1 MCMDFSRWEIYY
13 NQILADFGYSRE
25 EDERAALVLSE
36 LLAERTS
43 STDELREMIEGEIVT
58 VAGDAESLGRE
69 IDSLEG
75 VVISA
80 DEATSVLLSHDII
93 PDAFTTDLDG
103 RIEDLVRANSQG
115 AIAIIHAH
123 GDNLDALKEHVGKF
137 EGRVIGTT
145 QAEPFDEIHDF
156 GGFTDGDRA
165 VFIADHF
172 GAEEIRLV
180 GFDFENPRK
189 KDKNLETKARKLD
202 WAYVLM
208 RSLDNERIIF
218 PSS

>member
-1 MCMDFSRWEIYY
+1 MEFSRWEVYY
-13 NQILADFGYSRE
+13 DQILADFGYSRE
-25 EDERAALVLSE
+25 EDERAALVLSG
-36 LLAERTS
+36 LLEGRSLSA
-43 STDELREMIEGEIVT
+43 DELRGMIEGKVVT

-69 IDSLEG
+69 VESLVG
-75 VVISA
+75 VIISA
-80 DEATSVLLSHDII
+80 DEATSVLLAHDVV

-103 RIEDLVRANSQG
+103 RIEDLVRANSRG
-115 AIAIIHAH
+115 AMAIIHAH
-123 GDNLDALKEHVGKF
+123 GDNIDALQEHVGKF

-145 QAEPFDEIHDF
+145 QAEPFDAMFDF

-189 KDKNLETKARKLD
+189 KDKDLKAKAKKLN
-202 WAYVLM
+202 WAYILIQ
-208 RSLDNERIIF
+208 SLNNERIIF

>member
-1 MCMDFSRWEIYY
+1 MEFSRWEIYY
-13 NQILADFGYSRE
+13 DQILADFGYSRE
-25 EDERAALVLSE
+25 EDERAARVLSG
-36 LLAERTS
+36 LLEGRS
-43 STDELREMIEGEIVT
+43 SSADDLRVMIEGKLVT

-69 IDSLEG
+69 VESLAG

-80 DEATSVLLSHDII
+80 DEATSVLLAHDVV

-103 RIEDLVRANSQG
+103 KIEDLVRANLQG
-115 AIAIIHAH
+115 AVAIIHAH
-123 GDNLDALKEHVGKF
+123 GDNMDALQEHVGKF
-137 EGRVIGTT
+137 EGQVIGTT
-145 QAEPFDEIHDF
+145 QAEPLDGIFDF

-172 GAEEIRLV
+172 GAEEIRLA

-189 KDKNLETKARKLD
+189 KDKDLKVKARKLD
-202 WAYVLM
+202 WAYILIQ
-208 RSLDNERIIF
+208 SLDNERIIF

>member
-1 MCMDFSRWEIYY
+1 MEFSRWEIYY
-13 NQILADFGYSRE
+13 DQILADFGYSRE
-25 EDERAALVLSE
+25 EDERAARVLSG
-36 LLAERTS
+36 LLEGRS
-43 STDELREMIEGEIVT
+43 SSADDLRVMIEGKVVT

-69 IDSLEG
+69 VESLAG

-80 DEATSVLLSHDII
+80 DEATSVLLAHDVV

-103 RIEDLVRANSQG
+103 KIEDLVRANLQG
-115 AIAIIHAH
+115 AVAIIHAH
-123 GDNLDALKEHVGKF
+123 GDNMDALQEHVGKF
-137 EGRVIGTT
+137 EGQVIGTT
-145 QAEPFDEIHDF
+145 QAEPLGGIFDF

-172 GAEEIRLV
+172 GAEEIRLA

-189 KDKNLETKARKLD
+189 KDKDLKVKARKLD
-202 WAYVLM
+202 WAYVLIQ
-208 RSLDNERIIF
+208 SLDNERIIF

>member
-1 MCMDFSRWEIYY
+1 MEFSRWEIYY
-13 NQILADFGYSRE
+13 DQILADFGYSRE
-25 EDERAALVLSE
+25 EDERAARVLSG
-36 LLAERTS
+36 LLEGRS
-43 STDELREMIEGEIVT
+43 SSPDDLRVMIEGKVVT

-69 IDSLEG
+69 VESLAG

-80 DEATSVLLSHDII
+80 DEATSVLLAHEVV

-103 RIEDLVRANSQG
+103 KIEDLVRANLQG
-115 AIAIIHAH
+115 AVSIIHAH
-123 GDNLDALKEHVGKF
+123 GYNMDALQEHVGKF
-137 EGRVIGTT
+137 EGQVIGTT
-145 QAEPFDEIHDF
+145 QAEPLGGIFDF

-172 GAEEIRLV
+172 GAEEIRLA

-189 KDKNLETKARKLD
+189 KDKDLKTKARKLS
-202 WAYVLM
+202 WAYVLIQ
-208 RSLDNERIIF
+208 SLDNERIIF

>member
-1 MCMDFSRWEIYY
+1 MKFSRWEIYY
-13 NQILADFGYSRE
+13 DQILADFGYSRE
-25 EDERAALVLSE
+25 EDERAARVLSG
-36 LLAERTS
+36 LLEGRS
-43 STDELREMIEGEIVT
+43 SSADDLRVMIEGKVVT

-69 IDSLEG
+69 VESLAG

-80 DEATSVLLSHDII
+80 DEATSVLLAHEVV

-103 RIEDLVRANSQG
+103 KIEDLVRANLQG
-115 AIAIIHAH
+115 AVAIIHAH
-123 GDNLDALKEHVGKF
+123 GDNMDALREHVGKF
-137 EGRVIGTT
+137 EGQVIGTT
-145 QAEPFDEIHDF
+145 QAEPLGGIFDF

-172 GAEEIRLV
+172 GAEEIRLA

-189 KDKNLETKARKLD
+189 KDKDLKTKARKLD
-202 WAYVLM
+202 WAYVLIQ
-208 RSLDNERIIF
+208 SLDNERIIF